1 MKPSISII
9 TVTHNSEKLVSRCI
23 DSIYSQDYDDF
34 EHIIVDAYSIDN
46 TIKKIDRL
54 LYKKSTIFYREKKG
68 IYDAINF
75 ALSKC
80 NGKIIGLLHSDDYLY
95 SNDIF
100 SSIAS
105 TFDKNPDCN
114 AIYGNINYISL
125 KNKVIRRWIST
136 KFSSKKI
143 KYGWMPP
150 HTSFYLKRNIYD
162 SIGLYDTSF
171 KISSDYEFLLRFL
184 TSNYN
189 NCIYLNKF
197 IVNMTIGG
205 QSNKDLISLINKS
218 REDYQ
223 IIKKYK
229 LMGFVTLILKISS
242 KINQFF
248 NVS

>member
-1 MKPSISII
+1 
-9 TVTHNSEKLVSRCI
+9 
-23 DSIYSQDYDDF
+23 
-34 EHIIVDAYSIDN
+34 
-46 TIKKIDRL
+46 
-54 LYKKSTIFYREKKG
+54 
-68 IYDAINF
+68 
-75 ALSKC
+75 
-80 NGKIIGLLHSDDYLY
+80 
-95 SNDIF
+95 
-100 SSIAS
+100 
-105 TFDKNPDCN
+105 
-114 AIYGNINYISL
+114 
-125 KNKVIRRWIST
+125 
-136 KFSSKKI
+136 
-143 KYGWMPP
+143 MPP

-162 SIGLYDTSF
+162 SIGLYDMSF

-205 QSNKDLISLINKS
+205 QSNKNLTSLINKS